1 MPNVTKR
8 NFNDYWVYATNMIN
22 MLNYYH
28 QIYQNQMVKK
38 QEELTE
44 SQLQFFKEQIAE
56 ICKIKA
62 QYYSILNAILSSQL
76 DNPWIVVETFLNQL
90 EDNIKRFK
98 HC

>member
-1 MPNVTKR
+1 MPNVTR
-8 NFNDYWVYATNMIN
+8 NNFNTYWVYLTNTIN
-22 MLNYYH
+22 ALNYYY
-28 QIYQNQMVKK
+28 QLYQNEMAKR

-56 ICKIKA
+56 ICKIKS

-76 DNPWIVVETFLNQL
+76 DNPWIVVEAFLNQL

-98 HC
+98 YC

>member
-1 MPNVTKR
+1 MPNVTR
-8 NFNDYWVYATNMIN
+8 NNFNTYWVYLTNTIN
-22 MLNYYH
+22 ALNYYY
-28 QIYQNQMVKK
+28 QAYQNQMVKR

-44 SQLQFFKEQIAE
+44 TQLQFFKEQIAE
-56 ICKIKA
+56 ICKIKS

-98 HC
+98 LS

>member
-1 MPNVTKR
+1 MPNVTR
-8 NFNDYWVYATNMIN
+8 NNFNTYWVYATNMIN
-22 MLNYYH
+22 MLNYYY
-28 QIYQNQMVKK
+28 QAYQNQMVKR

-44 SQLQFFKEQIAE
+44 TQLQFFKEQIAE

-90 EDNIKRFK
+90 EDNLKRFK
-98 HC
+98 LN